1 MKRTRASDKTG
12 GSRRRHCL
20 LVLSIVVII
29 VVYVYF
35 FKRFRVLTRQLSLCL
50 ELSEGQRDHSTC
62 FDLSAVSISNV
73 MLTVL
78 LIAGTFGSTSGF
90 WLALQFINFG
100 TESKLADCSFTL
112 CRAFG
117 PGASQIIQSR
127 KKNLQGT
134 VHAMVPRVVRVN
146 ILATLFW

>member
-100 TESKLADCSFTL
+100 TESNWLIVRSHFAVRL
-112 CRAFG
+112 G
-117 PGASQIIQSR
+117 PGPHKLFSQE
-127 KKNLQGT
+127 KKT
-134 VHAMVPRVVRVN
+134 YRVQYMQWYRE
-146 ILATLFW
+146 

>member
-1 MKRTRASDKTG
+1 MNGPCT
-12 GSRRRHCL
+12 L
-20 LVLSIVVII
+20 LSIVMII

-127 KKNLQGT
+127 KKKLTGYSTCNGT
-134 VHAMVPRVVRVN
+134 ASSPCQHSCNIILVRPCLVAN
-146 ILATLFW
+146 FF